1 MIIVKSPKDLKV
13 IVRELEKIV
22 LVPTM
27 GNLHKGHIE
36 LIKEAQK
43 FSKNIVVSIFVNP
56 IQFDYQKDL
65 KNYPRSFVNDKK
77 ILKSLKVNYLF
88 APNAKDIYPSH
99 PKLNYKLPEISNELC
114 GASRPGHFLGVITVI
129 EKLLNLSKP
138 HYLVLGKKDYQQLY
152 LIKKFISDLSYPI
165 TIIEVET
172 VRAKNQLA
180 LSSRNNLIKPELKD
194 KSSDLYRS
202 IYKLTKSVKN
212 INNKLEQEQQII
224 QLLVQRGWQ
233 VDYLEIRRQLDLK
246 MPVPGDTHLV
256 VLVAAKLGK
265 VRLVDNIE
273 FCIEPSN

>member
-56 IQFDYQKDL
+56 IQFDSQKDL

>member
-1 MIIVKSPKDLKV
+1 MITVKSPKDLK
-13 IVRELEKIV
+13 KIV
-22 LVPTM
+22 ENLERIALVPTM

-56 IQFDYQKDL
+56 IQFDSQKDL

-88 APNAKDIYPSH
+88 APNAQDIYPSH

-152 LIKKFISDLSYPI
+152 LIKK
-165 TIIEVET
+165 
-172 VRAKNQLA
+172 
-180 LSSRNNLIKPELKD
+180 
-194 KSSDLYRS
+194 
-202 IYKLTKSVKN
+202 IY
-212 INNKLEQEQQII
+212 I
-224 QLLVQRGWQ
+224 
-233 VDYLEIRRQLDLK
+233 
-246 MPVPGDTHLV
+246 
-256 VLVAAKLGK
+256 
-265 VRLVDNIE
+265 
-273 FCIEPSN
+273 

>member
-56 IQFDYQKDL
+56 IQFDSQKDL

-88 APNAKDIYPSH
+88 APNAQDIYPSH

>member
-1 MIIVKSPKDLKV
+1 MITVKSPKDLK
-13 IVRELEKIV
+13 KIV
-22 LVPTM
+22 ENLERIALVPTM

-56 IQFDYQKDL
+56 IQFDSQKDL

-88 APNAKDIYPSH
+88 APNAQDIYPSH

-202 IYKLTKSVKN
+202 ICKLTKSVKN

-256 VLVAAKLGK
+256 ILVAAKLGK

>member
-1 MIIVKSPKDLKV
+1 MITVKSPKDLK
-13 IVRELEKIV
+13 KIV
-22 LVPTM
+22 ENLERIALVPTM

-56 IQFDYQKDL
+56 IQFDSQKDL

-88 APNAKDIYPSH
+88 APNAQDIYPSH

-152 LIKKFISDLSYPI
+152 LIKKFISDLSYPL

-172 VRAKNQLA
+172 VREKNQLA

-202 IYKLTKSVKN
+202 ICKLTKSVKN

-256 VLVAAKLGK
+256 ILVAAKLGK

>member
-1 MIIVKSPKDLKV
+1 MITVKSPKDLK
-13 IVRELEKIV
+13 KIV
-22 LVPTM
+22 ENLERIALVPTM

-56 IQFDYQKDL
+56 IQFDSQKDL

-88 APNAKDIYPSH
+88 APNAQDIYPSH

-194 KSSDLYRS
+194 KSSDLYKA

-212 INNKLEQEQQII
+212 IHNKLKIEQQTI
-224 QLLVQRGWQ
+224 QLLVQGGWQ
-233 VDYLEIRRQLDLK
+233 VDYLEIRRQFDLK
-246 MPVPGDTHLV
+246 IPVPGDTHLV
-256 VLVAAKLGK
+256 ILVAARLGE
-265 VRLVDNIE
+265 VRLIDNIE